1 MNHLNAVTL
10 IIVLASF
17 LGVTL
22 IGFASA
28 RWRPAEDLM
37 HLNEWGLA
45 GRGFG
50 TFVSWFLLGGDIYT
64 AYTFIAVPALVYAT
78 GAAGFYALA
87 YTIMVFPIVFIFG
100 PRLWSVARARGYVTP
115 GEFVRGRHGSQG
127 LGLAVAATGILATM
141 PYIALQLVG
150 IESVLTVMGIG
161 STSGNAFIRDLPLI
175 IAFGVV
181 AAYTYL
187 AGLRAPALIA
197 FVKDIFIY
205 LTVIVA
211 IIYIPG
217 KLGGW
222 GHIFGTASAH
232 LEKVNPAT
240 GKPFGSIVVM
250 PAGEW
255 AYATLALGSA
265 LALFVYPHA
274 TTGVFAAKRR
284 DVIRRNAAMLP
295 AYTLV
300 LGLIALFGYMARSVP
315 AVNADVNASG
325 GNAQLSV
332 PLLFAHMF
340 PSWFAGIADSAIVI
354 GALVPAAVMSIAA
367 ANLFT
372 RTIYKELF
380 RPYATPAEETRVARL
395 ASLLMKVG
403 ALGFALELNKT
414 FSINLQLLGGIWIL
428 QTFPAIVIGLY
439 TRWFHRIALIV
450 GWAAG
455 MAYGTVQAYRTSG
468 GGQAHFGASVAP
480 VFGHTTYI
488 AVTALIVNLLVAT
501 VLTLVFRKIGLQDGY
516 DETRP
521 SDYLAD
527 PVTVPAAAPGP
538 SKTEPPPAS
547 WSPPEGPPASWSPPE
562 PPPDWWSSA
571 EPPAA
576 FSAWSEP
583 PSSPPDQP
591 ARPGEPGSPAESV
604 VTGLLPSLFAPAPPT
619 APEPISFPAPAE
631 PPPAPELRPEPPPAP
646 NLNAATV
653 PPAFSAPPAS
663 PTPLF
668 TTATWTLLVAAD
680 RGYYDRMKMVRGWSG
695 SDVAFP
701 AHASERRIPLVG
713 KQMRIGRRSA
723 TRELEPE
730 IDLADPPVDPGISRL
745 HATLIAAPDGTWS
758 VLDPG
763 SANGTLLNGRQI
775 ATGDLITLREG
786 DRINLGAWTVIT
798 MHRG

>member
-1 MNHLNAVTL
+1 MNHLNTVTL
-10 IIVLASF
+10 IIVVASF
-17 LGVTL
+17 LIVTI

-28 RWRPAEDLM
+28 RWRPAEDPMQLS
-37 HLNEWGLA
+37 EWGLA

-87 YTIMVFPIVFIFG
+87 YTIMVFPIVFIFA

-127 LGLAVAATGILATM
+127 LGLAVAVTGILATM

-161 STSGNAFIRDLPLI
+161 STSGNALIRDLPLI

-181 AAYTYL
+181 AAYTFL

-197 FVKDIFIY
+197 FVKDILIY
-205 LTVIVA
+205 VTVIVA
-211 IIYIPG
+211 MLYIPG

-222 GHIFGTASAH
+222 GHIFDTASAH
-232 LEKVNPAT
+232 LNTVNPAT

-284 DVIRRNAAMLP
+284 NVIRRNAAMLP
-295 AYTLV
+295 AYSLV
-300 LGLIALFGYMARSVP
+300 LGLIALFGYMARAVP
-315 AVNADVNASG
+315 AVNADVKASG

-439 TRWFHRIALIV
+439 TRWFHRIALII

-455 MAYGTVQAYRTSG
+455 MAYGTFEAYRTPG
-468 GGQAHFGASVAP
+468 GGQAHFGASVTP
-480 VFGHTTYI
+480 VFGHITYI
-488 AVTALIVNLLVAT
+488 AIVALIINLVVTSL
-501 VLTLVFRKIGLQDGY
+501 LTLVFHKIGLRDGY

-521 SDYLAD
+521 ADYLAD
-527 PVTVPAAAPGP
+527 PVVVPRAAPGR
-538 SKTEPPPAS
+538 ST
-547 WSPPEGPPASWSPPE
+547 
-562 PPPDWWSSA
+562 
-571 EPPAA
+571 
-576 FSAWSEP
+576 
-583 PSSPPDQP
+583 
-591 ARPGEPGSPAESV
+591 PGY
-604 VTGLLPSLFAPAPPT
+604 VT
-619 APEPISFPAPAE
+619 
-631 PPPAPELRPEPPPAP
+631 
-646 NLNAATV
+646 
-653 PPAFSAPPAS
+653 
-663 PTPLF
+663 
-668 TTATWTLLVAAD
+668 
-680 RGYYDRMKMVRGWSG
+680 
-695 SDVAFP
+695 
-701 AHASERRIPLVG
+701 
-713 KQMRIGRRSA
+713 
-723 TRELEPE
+723 TR
-730 IDLADPPVDPGISRL
+730 
-745 HATLIAAPDGTWS
+745 
-758 VLDPG
+758 
-763 SANGTLLNGRQI
+763 
-775 ATGDLITLREG
+775 
-786 DRINLGAWTVIT
+786 
-798 MHRG
+798 